1 MGRGVTVL
9 NRFVCDV
16 GTPAGNL
23 TRGKPGRPDVITYT
37 ILVKGVCESNNMYA
51 GTKIMQMYREMRQRY
66 KIRPDRR
73 LINSIVN
80 SLAKARSD
88 AATYRPL
95 VPLMQALVY
104 ECYRPPGLLEIHC
117 SDSRP

>member
-1 MGRGVTVL
+1 MTVR
-9 NRFVCDV
+9 NRFVCDA

-37 ILVKGVCESNNMYA
+37 ILIKGVCESNNMYA

-73 LINSIVN
+73 LINSIVH
-80 SLAKARSD
+80 SLAKARSV
-88 AATYRPL
+88 AATYRSFI
-95 VPLMQALVY
+95 PLMQRLAFG
-104 ECYRPPGLLEIHC
+104 CCGPP
-117 SDSRP
+117 DVA